1 MKWLKLEGSHLWE
14 RFERSGMSDGGF
26 RTHSNI

>member
-1 MKWLKLEGSHLWE
+1 MKPPKLEGGHLWE
-14 RFERSGMSDGGF
+14 RFERSGMSDVGF